1 MQDPRIP
8 NFYLTSLESG
18 PFLDDFDEP
27 PCPKTPRRDRFSRNP
42 LFWGPSLTPR
52 AAESVSPAKNY
63 MQGGKWALKISRQSV
78 QRVTSYGTFLKW
90 HTDGQT
96 DTRTKTNHLSTT
108 TEFFLHVCEWEG
120 GKLYKTYQISTSS
133 LCEGLQFV
141 MHDLELDSNF
151 LTRYSLLNFAL
162 KFVFLV
168 KVMNFLNFGKIL
180 LH

>member
-1 MQDPRIP
+1 MSITYNFCFMQDPRIP
-8 NFYLTSLESG
+8 NFYLTNLESG

-78 QRVTSYGTFLKW
+78 QRVTSYDTFLKW

-96 DTRTKTNHLSTT
+96 DTRTKTNHFSTT
-108 TEFFLHVCEWEG
+108 TEFFFACMWVGRRETLQNLPNFYLFTLWRITVCNAW
-120 GKLYKTYQISTSS
+120 
-133 LCEGLQFV
+133 FW
-141 MHDLELDSNF
+141 
-151 LTRYSLLNFAL
+151 AW
-162 KFVFLV
+162 
-168 KVMNFLNFGKIL
+168 
-180 LH
+180 

>member
-1 MQDPRIP
+1 MGPK
-8 NFYLTSLESG
+8 NFAPIRPTGHKLRHFFE
-18 PFLDDFDEP
+18 
-27 PCPKTPRRDRFSRNP
+27 
-42 LFWGPSLTPR
+42 
-52 AAESVSPAKNY
+52 
-63 MQGGKWALKISRQSV
+63 
-78 QRVTSYGTFLKW
+78 VTHGR
-90 HTDGQT
+90 TDGHKDKNESPQYHY
-96 DTRTKTNHLSTT
+96 RI
-108 TEFFLHVCEWEG
+108 FFLHVCEWEG